1 MIKLL
6 ITLIMMFSFGT
17 STINVEEDTASIR
30 DRISELAETKLDRQS
45 IINAEVDELSEDELK
60 TVITNVNELTEP
72 TEDDLVIKEAVI
84 SKLGEME
91 SDEKSEILAL
101 GIGVIVLLLICSL
114 VIMRY
119 YDEFD

>member
-6 ITLIMMFSFGT
+6 STLIMMFSFGT
-17 STINVEEDTASIR
+17 STVNVEEDTASIR

-91 SDEKSEILAL
+91 SDEKSELLAL
-101 GIGVIVLLLICSL
+101 GIGVLVLFLICSL
-114 VIMRY
+114 VAMRY
-119 YDEFD
+119 YDELD